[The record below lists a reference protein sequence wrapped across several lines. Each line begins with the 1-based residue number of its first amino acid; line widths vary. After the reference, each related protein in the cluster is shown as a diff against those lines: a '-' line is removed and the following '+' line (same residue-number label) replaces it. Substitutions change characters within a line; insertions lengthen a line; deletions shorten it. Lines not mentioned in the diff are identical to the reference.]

1 MEESKNKKVD
11 DDNNSV
17 KSDDEFENESGNE
30 EMEDYKT
37 DGYHP
42 VILGEVYNNRYKVI
56 QKLGWGYFSTVWL
69 VHDKQSDKEFA
80 LKI

>member
-1 MEESKNKKVD
+1 MDDKNKSD
-11 DDNNSV
+11 SDREDNQSV

-42 VILGEVYNNRYKVI
+42 VTLGEVFNDKYKVI

-69 VHDKQSDKEFA
+69 VSDK
-80 LKI
+80 